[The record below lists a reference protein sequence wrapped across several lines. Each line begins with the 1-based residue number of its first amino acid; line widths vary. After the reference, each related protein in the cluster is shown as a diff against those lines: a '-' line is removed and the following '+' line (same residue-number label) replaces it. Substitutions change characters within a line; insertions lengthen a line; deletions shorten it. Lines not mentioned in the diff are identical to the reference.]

1 MKGTSKIFI
10 LEDDAG
16 LQELLKEFFEK
27 KGYLVDATDDGLSA
41 EDMLY
46 ENKYDLLL
54 LDINIP
60 NTSGYELLKS
70 IRDRGVGTPAIF
82 ITARSTLKD
91 LEEGYDAGC
100 DDYLRKPFSL
110 KELDVRAKTLI
121 RRAFYH
127 ASGDFISLGDDM
139 KYDLINSQLIK
150 SGKSVQLA
158 RKESKLLKLLL
169 QSRDEVVTHDM
180 IFDAL
185 WGYDEEPSD
194 TSLRTYIKNL
204 RKIIGKEKIESIKKL
219 GYKYISDATQ

>member
-1 MKGTSKIFI
+1 MKGKSKIFI

-16 LQELLKEFFEK
+16 LRDLLEEFFQN
-27 KGYLVDATDDGLSA
+27 KGYIVDSTDDGIDA

-46 ENKYDLLL
+46 ENRYDLLL

-60 NTSGYELLKS
+60 NANGYELLKS

-82 ITARSTLKD
+82 VTARSTLED

-110 KELDVRAKTLI
+110 KELEVRAKTLI
-121 RRAFYH
+121 KRAFYH
-127 ASGDFISLGDDM
+127 ESGDSISLGGEM
-139 KYDLINSQLIK
+139 QYDLLNSQLMS
-150 SGKSVQLA
+150 SGKSVQLGV
-158 RKESKLLKLLL
+158 KESKLLKLLL
-169 QSRDEVVTHDM
+169 QSRDEVVTHEM
-180 IFDAL
+180 IYDAL

-204 RKIIGKEKIESIKKL
+204 RKIIGKDRIQSIKKQ
-219 GYKYISDATQ
+219 GYRYISEDV